1 LQARGVQFVG
11 AAGRNMQPINTH
23 IDAPMTQSCSVS
35 MPSWVRAADGVVLT
49 VLNLMLVAQVLLI
62 FCSTLARSV
71 FHSSAM
77 MGVDELSPLF
87 LVTAAFLGGAV
98 AYSRG
103 QFLSI
108 MLVVDRLPQ
117 TWREIVL
124 GSSEWIVIIVSLL
137 IGGYSI
143 PLLISNAD
151 ESTVLLGIPYAW
163 MTLPITFG
171 SALFVIHAGL
181 SILKR
186 PHVAKLAATALVW
199 VPILIF
205 LLCKTYLGMHTPL
218 LYLLLLVLFLG
229 MIAMGVP
236 VGFVLA
242 VIGIVCVEAIGSA
255 DMMSAV
261 ANAQRGSGGFIYL
274 ALPFFILAGFIMD
287 RADVG
292 LRIVEFVGSLIGHK
306 KGGLFQVM
314 IIGVY
319 ISSCISGSKAADM
332 AMVGLPMNRKLEQRG
347 YAASERAALLASS
360 AAMSESVPP
369 SIALILM
376 GSATS
381 ISTGALFVAGLI
393 PAATLAICLMIL
405 VRVRAKFA
413 GWAPTPRATRAE
425 IAKAGKQALLPLMMP
440 VILIGGIAGGL
451 GTPTE
456 VSTFAVLYAL
466 GLGLLNRKINR
477 RNFWQT
483 LTQATLLNGMIFFT
497 VSAATIFSWAL
508 TLEGVTT
515 AIANTVAGFG
525 AATFLPSVVVITVL
539 LGSLLES
546 FVTII
551 IIAPLL
557 LPVAIQL
564 GFNPLHY
571 GIVMAE
577 SFGIGVILPPIG
589 IALYV
594 ACAICGAKVESA
606 IRPMLWYLA
615 VLLAGLVIV
624 VYVPGLTSFLPN
636 LLGFRS

>member
-1 LQARGVQFVG
+1 
-11 AAGRNMQPINTH
+11 MQPVN
-23 IDAPMTQSCSVS
+23 APAH
-35 MPSWVRAADGVVLT
+35 AALTGSARSDLPTWIRSTDRIVIT
-49 VLNLMLVAQVLLI
+49 VLNLMMIAQVLLI
-62 FCSTLARSV
+62 FVATLSRSL
-71 FHSSAM
+71 FHSSAL
-77 MGVDELSPLF
+77 MGIDELSPLF

-108 MLVVDRLPQ
+108 RLVVDRLPKRWQ
-117 TWREIVL
+117 HTCD
-124 GSSEWIVIIVSLL
+124 GASEWIVIIVSLL
-137 IGGYSI
+137 IGGFSI
-143 PLLISNAD
+143 PLMISNAD

-163 MTLPITFG
+163 STLPITFG
-171 SALFVIHAGL
+171 SALFVIHAAL
-181 SILKR
+181 ASFKR
-186 PHVAKLAATALVW
+186 PTFAKLASFALVW
-199 VPILIF
+199 LPILLF
-205 LLCKTYLGMHTPL
+205 MLCKTWLGLHASVLYVL
-218 LYLLLLVLFLG
+218 LTALFVGL
-229 MIAMGVP
+229 IVVGVP

-242 VIGIVCVEAIGSA
+242 VIGIVCVQAIGSA

-332 AMVGLPMNRKLEQRG
+332 AMVGLPMNRKLQQHG
-347 YAASERAALLASS
+347 YAAEERAALLASS

-405 VRVRAKFA
+405 VRVRATFA
-413 GWAPTPRATRAE
+413 GWVPTPRASRAE
-425 IAKAGKQALLPLMMP
+425 VRASARRAALPLLMP

-466 GLGLLNRKINR
+466 ALGLLNRKIGAR
-477 RNFWQT
+477 SFWQT

-515 AIANTVAGFG
+515 AIANMVASFG
-525 AATFLPSVVVITVL
+525 AATFLPAVVIITVL

-557 LPVAIQL
+557 LPVAVQL
-564 GFNPLHY
+564 GINPLHY

-577 SFGIGVILPPIG
+577 AFGIGVILPPIG

-594 ACAICGAKVESA
+594 ACAICGAQVERA
-606 IRPMLWYLA
+606 IRPMLWYLL
-615 VLLAGLVIV
+615 VLFVGLVIV
-624 VYVPGLTSFLPN
+624 VYIPGLTEYLPHA
-636 LLGFRS
+636 LGFKT

>member
-1 LQARGVQFVG
+1 
-11 AAGRNMQPINTH
+11 MQPVNTQ
-23 IDAPMTQSCSVS
+23 IIGPMTQSCRAGPPV
-35 MPSWVRAADGVVLT
+35 WVKAADRIVLT
-49 VLNLMLVAQVLLI
+49 LLNVMLVLQVLLV
-62 FCSTLARSV
+62 FSSTIARSW

-87 LVTAAFLGGAV
+87 LVTAAFMGGAV

-108 MLVVDRLPQ
+108 TLVVDRTPRIWQ
-117 TWREIVL
+117 EIL
-124 GSSEWIVIIVSLL
+124 QGAAEWIVIIVSLL

-143 PLLISNAD
+143 PLLISNID
-151 ESTVLLGIPYAW
+151 ETTVLLGIPYAW

-171 SALFVIHAGL
+171 SALFVIHASL
-181 SILKR
+181 SMLKR
-186 PHVAKLAATALVW
+186 PNVAKLAATALVW
-199 VPILIF
+199 VPTLIF
-205 LLCKTYLGMHTPL
+205 LLFKTYLGLHAPV
-218 LYLLLLVLFLG
+218 LYVLLLVIFLG
-229 MIAMGVP
+229 LIAIGVP

-242 VIGIVCVEAIGSA
+242 VIGIVCVQAIGSA

-332 AMVGLPMNRKLEQRG
+332 AMVGLPMNKKLQQHG

-405 VRVRAKFA
+405 VRVRASFA
-413 GWAPTPRATRAE
+413 GWAPTPRASRAE
-425 IAKAGKQALLPLMMP
+425 IKAAGKSAIFPLMMP

-466 GLGLLNRKINR
+466 ALGVLNRKIGR
-477 RNFWQT
+477 RNFWET
-483 LTQATLLNGMIFFT
+483 LTNASLLNGMIFFT

-515 AIANTVAGFG
+515 AIATTVASFG
-525 AATFLPSVVVITVL
+525 AATFLPAVVIITVL

-564 GFNPLHY
+564 GINPLHY

-577 SFGIGVILPPIG
+577 SFGIGVVLPPIG

-594 ACAICGAKVESA
+594 ACAICGAKVERA
-606 IRPMLWYLA
+606 IKPMLWYLL
-615 VLLAGLVIV
+615 VLLAGLIVV
-624 VYVPGLTSFLPN
+624 VYVPGLTSFLPD
-636 LLGFRS
+636 LLGFKS

>member
-1 LQARGVQFVG
+1 
-11 AAGRNMQPINTH
+11 MQPANTQIH
-23 IDAPMTQSCSVS
+23 GPMTGSCRAGT
-35 MPSWVRAADGVVLT
+35 PAWVRAADRVVLT
-49 VLNLMLVAQVLLI
+49 ALNLMLVMQVILI
-62 FCSTLARSV
+62 FTSTIARSW
-71 FHSSAM
+71 FHSSAL

-108 MLVVDRLPQ
+108 MLVVDRTPRVWQ
-117 TWREIVL
+117 EIL
-124 GSSEWIVIIVSLL
+124 QGAAEWIVIIVSLL

-151 ESTVLLGIPYAW
+151 ETTVLLGIPYAW

-171 SALFVIHAGL
+171 SALFVIHASL
-181 SILKR
+181 SMLKR
-186 PHVAKLAATALVW
+186 LNLAKLAATAIVW
-199 VPILIF
+199 VPTLLF
-205 LLCKTYLGMHTPL
+205 LLFKTYLGLHAPV
-218 LYLLLLVLFLG
+218 LYVLLLVLFLG
-229 MIAMGVP
+229 LIAIGVP

-242 VIGIVCVEAIGSA
+242 VIGIVCVQAIGSA

-332 AMVGLPMNRKLEQRG
+332 AMVGLPMNKKLQQHG
-347 YAASERAALLASS
+347 YAAEERAALLASS

-405 VRVRAKFA
+405 VRVRASFA

-425 IAKAGKQALLPLMMP
+425 VRAAGKRAILPLMMP
-440 VILIGGIAGGL
+440 VILIGGIAGGF

-456 VSTFAVLYAL
+456 VSTFAVIYALAL
-466 GLGLLNRKINR
+466 GLGGKKINR
-477 RNFWQT
+477 QNFWET
-483 LTQATLLNGMIFFT
+483 LGQASLLNGMIFFT

-515 AIANTVAGFG
+515 AIANTVASFG
-525 AATFLPSVVVITVL
+525 AATFLPAVVIITVL

-564 GFNPLHY
+564 GINPLHY

-594 ACAICGAKVESA
+594 ACAICGAKVERA
-606 IRPMLWYLA
+606 MKPMLCYLL
-615 VLLAGLVIV
+615 VLLVGLVVV

-636 LLGFRS
+636 LLGFKT

>member
-1 LQARGVQFVG
+1 
-11 AAGRNMQPINTH
+11 
-23 IDAPMTQSCSVS
+23 
-35 MPSWVRAADGVVLT
+35 
-49 VLNLMLVAQVLLI
+49 
-62 FCSTLARSV
+62 
-71 FHSSAM
+71 
-77 MGVDELSPLF
+77 
-87 LVTAAFLGGAV
+87 
-98 AYSRG
+98 
-103 QFLSI
+103 
-108 MLVVDRLPQ
+108 MLVVDRTPKIWQ
-117 TWREIVL
+117 EIL
-124 GSSEWIVIIVSLL
+124 QGAAEWIVIIVSLL

-143 PLLISNAD
+143 PLLISNID
-151 ESTVLLGIPYAW
+151 ETTVLLGIPYAW

-171 SALFVIHAGL
+171 SALFVIHASL
-181 SILKR
+181 SFLKR
-186 PHVAKLAATALVW
+186 PNIAKLVSTAMVW
-199 VPILIF
+199 VPALIF
-205 LLCKTYLGMHTPL
+205 LLCKTYLGMHAPA
-218 LYLLLLVLFLG
+218 LYVLLLVTFLG
-229 MIAMGVP
+229 LIVIGVP

-242 VIGIVCVEAIGSA
+242 VIGIVCVQAIGSA

-314 IIGVY
+314 VIGVY

-332 AMVGLPMNRKLEQRG
+332 AMVGLPMNKKLQQHG

-405 VRVRAKFA
+405 VRVRASFA
-413 GWAPTPRATRAE
+413 GWAPTPRASRAE
-425 IAKAGKQALLPLMMP
+425 IKAAGKSAIFPLMMP

-466 GLGLLNRKINR
+466 ALGVLNRKIGR
-477 RNFWQT
+477 RNFWET
-483 LTQATLLNGMIFFT
+483 LTSASLLNGMIFFT

-515 AIANTVAGFG
+515 AIATTVASFG
-525 AATFLPSVVVITVL
+525 AATFLPAVVIITVL

-551 IIAPLL
+551 ITAPLL
-557 LPVAIQL
+557 LPVALQL
-564 GFNPLHY
+564 GINPLHY

-577 SFGIGVILPPIG
+577 SFGIGVVLPPIG

-594 ACAICGAKVESA
+594 ACAICGAKVEGA
-606 IRPMLWYLA
+606 IKPMLWYLL
-615 VLLAGLVIV
+615 VLLAGLIVV

-636 LLGFRS
+636 LLGFKS